1 MICKTLIEQGWNECS
16 NQFKKYARCFYKRFD
31 TPTNCHCNHDKTG
44 IQVEISVVESS
55 GSCELE
61 LGGEL
66 SDGTWVRLHNHGLP
80 KDLDAVLSLIPRLL
94 ATWEAANKTNDLTS
108 SKGVLELMVE
118 RGAKAWKD
126 VPDASAWVEELRG
139 NDAP

>member
-1 MICKTLIEQGWNECS
+1 MICKTLIEQGWKEYP

-44 IQVEISVVESS
+44 IQVELSVVESA

-66 SDGTWVRLHNHGLP
+66 ADGTWMRLLNHGLP
-80 KDLDAVLSLIPRLL
+80 ADIDAVLALIPRMLMV
-94 ATWEAANKTNDLTS
+94 WES
-108 SKGVLELMVE
+108 SNKGVLELMVE

-126 VPDASAWVEELRG
+126 VPDAGKWVEELRG
-139 NDAP
+139 NDVS

>member
-1 MICKTLIEQGWNECS
+1 MIYETLIKQGWKEYP
-16 NQFKKYARCFYKRFD
+16 NQFKKYSRCFYKRFA
-31 TPTNCHCNHDKTG
+31 TPTSCHCNNDNTG
-44 IQVEISVVESS
+44 IQVKISVVEWQGT

-66 SDGTWVRLHNHGLP
+66 VDGTWMQLHNHGLP
-80 KDLDAVLSLIPRLL
+80 RDIDAVLALIPRMLMV
-94 ATWEAANKTNDLTS
+94 WEASN
-108 SKGVLELMVE
+108 KGVLELMIE

-139 NDAP
+139 NDA

>member
-1 MICKTLIEQGWNECS
+1 MICKTLIKQGWKECP
-16 NQFKKYARCFYKRFD
+16 NQFKKYARCFYKQFE
-31 TPTNCHCNHDKTG
+31 TPANCHCNNDKTG
-44 IQVEISVVESS
+44 IQVEISCYEHA

-66 SDGTWVRLHNHGLP
+66 SDGTWMRLHNHGLP
-80 KDLDAVLSLIPRLL
+80 RDVDAVLALIPRMLMV
-94 ATWEAANKTNDLTS
+94 WEASN
-108 SKGVLELMVE
+108 KGVLELMVE

-139 NDAP
+139 NDVS